1 MSELSKEP
9 SPTLDGTILEQCSY
23 FAINGISMF
32 IEAAATYNK
41 NAKNKRNV
49 EIKDPKVKIVTEAID
64 SAGGKTG
71 ILLGAAVLP
80 ISPLAVCGAKILTET
95 TSYMIKNNH
104 QKNEHRDAKKI
115 DKFFIGISSESQ
127 EWITLLEDVF
137 LEIFVI
143 FNLLVRFFF
152 NFSRIF

>member
-1 MSELSKEP
+1 MTELSKEP
-9 SPTLDGTILEQCSY
+9 SPTGDGTLKNQIVY
-23 FAINGISMF
+23 FITNAMCIFFG
-32 IEAAATYNK
+32 AAATYNI
-41 NAKNKRNV
+41 NAKNKVNV
-49 EIKDPKVKIVTEAID
+49 EIKDPKVKLFTEAIE
-64 SAGGKTG
+64 STNGKTG
-71 ILLGAAVLP
+71 LILGAALL
-80 ISPLAVCGAKILTET
+80 PLAPLFVCGATILTET
-95 TSYMIKNNH
+95 TNYMIKNNH